1 MKRIILA
8 VACVG
13 LAGGVASA
21 DRFHGGGGRGEVR
34 GGGHAEFH
42 GRGEFRGGGGPV
54 VRDHRYEGGVHVT
67 NGARYNGGYREGGYR
82 NYNGG
87 YRYNSGG
94 YGYGYN
100 NYGRRPIYMA
110 RPIIHERYYDYR
122 YRPELI
128 VENYGARPG
137 YYWVNGSWQ
146 WSGYEWI
153 WQPGH
158 YEPDPNYVEPGYGV
172 DVGVGV
178 GY

>member
-42 GRGEFRGGGGPV
+42 GRGEFHGGGGLV

-67 NGARYNGGYREGGYR
+67 PGYRYNGGYR
-82 NYNGG
+82 NNGG

-94 YGYGYN
+94 YRYN
-100 NYGRRPIYMA
+100 NYERRPIYMA
-110 RPIIHERYYDYR
+110 RPIIRERYYDYR

-137 YYWVNGSWQ
+137 YYWVAGAWQ

-158 YEPDPNYVEPGYGV
+158 YEPDPNYVEPDYVDPGYSVG
-172 DVGVGV
+172 VGVGV

>member
-21 DRFHGGGGRGEVR
+21 DRFHGGGGRG
-34 GGGHAEFH
+34 GSHAEFH
-42 GRGEFRGGGGPV
+42 GRGEVHGGGRVV

-67 NGARYNGGYREGGYR
+67 NGARYYNNGYR

-87 YRYNSGG
+87 YHYV
-94 YGYGYN
+94 
-100 NYGRRPIYMA
+100 RRPIYMA
-110 RPIIHERYYDYR
+110 RPIIHQRYYDYR
-122 YRPELI
+122 YRPQLI

-137 YYWVNGSWQ
+137 YYWVNGAWQ

-158 YEPDPNYVEPGYGV
+158 YEPDPNYVEPAYVEPGV
-172 DVGVGV
+172 SVGVGV
-178 GY
+178 GF